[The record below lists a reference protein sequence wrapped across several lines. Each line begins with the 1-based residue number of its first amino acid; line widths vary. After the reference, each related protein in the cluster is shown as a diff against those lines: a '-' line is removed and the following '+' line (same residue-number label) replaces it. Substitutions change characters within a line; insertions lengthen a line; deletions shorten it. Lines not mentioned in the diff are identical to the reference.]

1 MEKLVS
7 IIIPAYN
14 TEKYIGNCIESVIKQ
29 TYHNLEVIIVN
40 DGSEDNTL
48 EIITKARLRD
58 NRIVVINQENN
69 GPSAARN
76 AGLKICRGDYVFFL
90 DSDDWLSPNCIEKL
104 ISIEKKKKG
113 DIIFFDYYKN
123 FAGKDIEHFTYK
135 KDFYYRVSK
144 NSALWDM
151 RTITPWGKLY
161 SRKCI
166 EGIYFDEQMKTAED
180 VDFNLLYSDTYL
192 SVKSEL
198 AEGAVMNSNNTV
210 TVKNNQGKFKV
221 MLASNKIDEN
231 KFTIYTISGDEN
243 NHGDIVIHLTDKG
256 IKVDGENI
264 ENIKIDAENKEKKDT
279 IVISD
284 KKTAEYVDSGD
295 KLESINENTNIK
307 EPVIT
312 KTETTPIKSKV
323 VSTGDTTH
331 IYAYVALTVVS
342 MYALYLIKKWKLHQ
356 R

>member
-90 DSDDWLSPNCIEKL
+90 DSDDWLIPNCIEKL
-104 ISIEKKKKG
+104 ISIEKKKKV

-180 VDFNLLYSDTYL
+180 VDFNFRVYKQ
-192 SVKSEL
+192 VKSAFYVHECL
-198 AEGAVMNSNNTV
+198 LHYRILEQSAIHGYDSNV
-210 TVKNNQGKFKV
+210 
-221 MLASNKIDEN
+221 
-231 KFTIYTISGDEN
+231 
-243 NHGDIVIHLTDKG
+243 
-256 IKVDGENI
+256 
-264 ENIKIDAENKEKKDT
+264 
-279 IVISD
+279 
-284 KKTAEYVDSGD
+284 
-295 KLESINENTNIK
+295 
-307 EPVIT
+307 
-312 KTETTPIKSKV
+312 
-323 VSTGDTTH
+323 
-331 IYAYVALTVVS
+331 
-342 MYALYLIKKWKLHQ
+342 
-356 R
+356 

>member
-1 MEKLVS
+1 M
-7 IIIPAYN
+7 
-14 TEKYIGNCIESVIKQ
+14 
-29 TYHNLEVIIVN
+29 
-40 DGSEDNTL
+40 D
-48 EIITKARLRD
+48 
-58 NRIVVINQENN
+58 ENN
-69 GPSAARN
+69 SGSSMHVILPEN
-76 AGLKICRGDYVFFL
+76 EGEYKITTQSGQV
-90 DSDDWLSPNCIEKL
+90 
-104 ISIEKKKKG
+104 
-113 DIIFFDYYKN
+113 
-123 FAGKDIEHFTYK
+123 
-135 KDFYYRVSK
+135 
-144 NSALWDM
+144 
-151 RTITPWGKLY
+151 
-161 SRKCI
+161 
-166 EGIYFDEQMKTAED
+166 ED
-180 VDFNLLYSDTYL
+180 VDLNLLYSDTYL

-243 NHGDIVIHLTDKG
+243 NHGDIVINLTDKG

-295 KLESINENTNIK
+295 KLKSIKENTNTK

-312 KTETTPIKSKV
+312 KTETTPIKSKA

-331 IYAYVALTVVS
+331 IYAYIALTVVS